1 MPVDSNLVRYTSL
14 AEEKQTDTVKRECF
28 TCGCRDPP
36 SWRKS
41 TLSPSRI
48 VSDRCGIYERS
59 HKKVR
64 PIGEV
69 EMRAV
74 TVAATAAKKVKG
86 KGGQKKSAA
95 GSGNAATGTQLRS
108 SYAAHPMTPAG
119 YANGHAMYSSYG
131 QENDARRVS
140 AVSGLPPG
148 ITDPAGYSTKAT
160 KTSKKARVSGRS
172 VISSREKSGGSSFKT
187 FTNCA
192 PYSGVPRMEPY
203 QHALVAHRSD
213 LTSSVPLEKA
223 HGSGRPTA
231 LHRSASAMPAA
242 VPSNMAP
249 WGNPYGD
256 DDEEDEQ

>member
-1 MPVDSNLVRYTSL
+1 
-14 AEEKQTDTVKRECF
+14 
-28 TCGCRDPP
+28 
-36 SWRKS
+36 
-41 TLSPSRI
+41 
-48 VSDRCGIYERS
+48 
-59 HKKVR
+59 
-64 PIGEV
+64 
-69 EMRAV
+69 MRAV

-86 KGGQKKSAA
+86 KGGPKKSAA
-95 GSGNAATGTQLRS
+95 GSLNAATGTQLRS

-131 QENDARRVS
+131 QENDARRGMLSQWLSELFTALTHPSRLIVS

-203 QHALVAHRSD
+203 QHALVAHRSE